1 VKRVPIDAIF
11 VVVVGVGW
19 GLLAPATKAMFAA
32 DPAAFDGTS
41 VAVARAAWS
50 LPAFVV
56 MLGAT
61 LAFERPRLDARRWI
75 AVVAAGIC
83 FGLGISTVFSIA
95 AQHTSVAHI
104 AFLIGT
110 SPVTN
115 SLVAALVFR
124 LPIGLRQR
132 IALAL
137 GVAGVALLASAQT
150 GGRSGIVGDA
160 LMLVWLAAFAV
171 YAVLLRYVGPRV
183 SSLFT
188 MSVVGVIAMGTVAG
202 LAAVAAPEALRG
214 VPHVLATPAAGGWFF
229 GEIVLGS
236 NVFAQTAYARAVRR
250 LGVSVATIGA
260 QYTALAV
267 GITASIVSHEAWTI
281 VTVFAG
287 LILCGALAVTFVPA
301 PARWVRAPQP
311 S

>member
-1 VKRVPIDAIF
+1 MKRVPIDAVF
-11 VVVVGVGW
+11 VVMVGVGW

-41 VAVARAAWS
+41 VAVARAVWA

-56 MLGAT
+56 MLAAT
-61 LAFERPRLDARRWI
+61 LVFERPRLDAQRWV
-75 AVVAAGIC
+75 AVVAAGVC
-83 FGLGISTVFSIA
+83 FGLGISTVFSLA

-104 AFLIGT
+104 SFLIGT

-124 LPIGLRQR
+124 LPIGRRQR
-132 IALAL
+132 LALAL
-137 GVAGVALLASAQT
+137 GVTGVALLASAQT
-150 GGRSGIVGDA
+150 GGRSGIVGDGF
-160 LMLVWLAAFAV
+160 MLVWLAAFAV
-171 YAVLLRYVGPRV
+171 YAVLLRFIGPRV
-183 SSLFT
+183 SSIFT
-188 MSVVGVIAMGTVAG
+188 MSIVGVIAMGTVVL
-202 LAAVAAPEALRG
+202 LAAVAAPHALRG

-236 NVFAQTAYARAVRR
+236 NVIAQTAYARAVRR
-250 LGVSVATIGA
+250 LGVSVATIGS

-267 GITASIVSHEAWTI
+267 GITASILTHEAWTI
-281 VTVFAG
+281 VTVIAG

-301 PARWVRAPQP
+301 PARWVRSAQP

>member
-1 VKRVPIDAIF
+1 
-11 VVVVGVGW
+11 
-19 GLLAPATKAMFAA
+19 
-32 DPAAFDGTS
+32 
-41 VAVARAAWS
+41 
-50 LPAFVV
+50 
-56 MLGAT
+56 
-61 LAFERPRLDARRWI
+61 
-75 AVVAAGIC
+75 
-83 FGLGISTVFSIA
+83 
-95 AQHTSVAHI
+95 
-104 AFLIGT
+104 
-110 SPVTN
+110 
-115 SLVAALVFR
+115 
-124 LPIGLRQR
+124 
-132 IALAL
+132 
-137 GVAGVALLASAQT
+137 
-150 GGRSGIVGDA
+150 
-160 LMLVWLAAFAV
+160 MLVWLAAFAV

-267 GITASIVSHEAWTI
+267 GITASILSHEAWTI
-281 VTVFAG
+281 VTVIAG

>member
-1 VKRVPIDAIF
+1 MKRVPFDAIF
-11 VVVVGVGW
+11 VVIVGVGW

-32 DPAAFDGTS
+32 DPAAFDGTT
-41 VAVARAAWS
+41 VAVARAAWA
-50 LPAFVV
+50 LPAFVI
-56 MLGAT
+56 MLAAT
-61 LAFERPRLDARRWI
+61 LAFERPRLDARRWV
-75 AVVAAGIC
+75 AVVAAGVC

-104 AFLIGT
+104 SFLIGT

-124 LPIGLRQR
+124 LPIGRRQR
-132 IALAL
+132 IALVL
-137 GVAGVALLASAQT
+137 GIAGVALLASAQT
-150 GGRSGIVGDA
+150 GGRSGIVGDG

-183 SSLFT
+183 SSAFT
-188 MSVVGVIAMGTVAG
+188 MSAVGVIAMGSVVV
-202 LAAVAAPEALRG
+202 LAAVAAPEELRG
-214 VPHVLATPAAGGWFF
+214 VPHVLATPAAGWWFF

-236 NVFAQTAYARAVRR
+236 NVIAQTAYARAVRR

-267 GITASIVSHEAWTI
+267 GITASILSHEAWTI
-281 VTVFAG
+281 VTAIAG
-287 LILCGALAVTFVPA
+287 LILCGALAVTFVPL